1 MEAAISEC
9 ERENVDG
16 EARDLWTGQLVSF
29 VWDVGGGEEKKGPHF
44 AGITFGNRETLK
56 KSAFVSIQQI
66 IYSICDGPGD
76 V

>member
-1 MEAAISEC
+1 MDRTA
-9 ERENVDG
+9 G
-16 EARDLWTGQLVSF
+16 EFRLGC
-29 VWDVGGGEEKKGPHF
+29 GGGEEKKGPHF